1 MRQWLGIALLTV
13 FAGVYSSPAVLAQE
27 QQSESQRKV
36 VKREIPTY
44 PELARQANLE
54 GSVKLLVT
62 VAPNGT
68 AKSAEAVGG
77 SPVLVRAAQDAIY
90 KWKWAPAPQ
99 QSKEI
104 VEFRFHPD

>member
-1 MRQWLGIALLTV
+1 MRPWLGIALLAIL
-13 FAGVYSSPAVLAQE
+13 AGVYSSPAVLAQE
-27 QQSESQRKV
+27 QPAESQRKV
-36 VKREIPTY
+36 VKREVPTY

-90 KWKWAPAPQ
+90 KWKWAPAAQ
-99 QSKEI
+99 QSKEL